1 MTSSKKDPPG
11 EQTPH
16 HSAIS
21 AADDGG
27 DQRSNPRQKVSRL
40 LVGVDDEIEQLRER
54 MRKILTDDVQHHTPG
69 HSGQVLE
76 ELVVSLRLANE
87 HLVIS
92 SLTANTRETKA
103 AEVHHRQTEFLSML
117 AHELRNPLAPIT
129 TSVEL
134 MGRMTGLSP
143 ELQSLQRI
151 LARQSTHLTRLVE
164 DLMDATRISGAK
176 ITLRKTT
183 VLLSQL
189 IAQAIETSQPLLDKH
204 QQKVSLAL
212 PAAPVWIDGDLIRL
226 VQLFSN
232 LIINASKFSADLCPV
247 FVSARREADEVIVS
261 VKDEGMGISLDR
273 QPFIFDLFTQGPVAG
288 GMMASGLGV
297 GLSLVQTIAQHHG
310 GAVRVVSP
318 GIGHGSEFIVSLP
331 CLAEE
336 AAPLVK
342 AQAQAVSAQA
352 GSAPAALP
360 ALKDRPRSAKRILLI
375 DDNADINSTLSE
387 LLRQAGHDVDCA
399 QDGATGLRMES
410 LNGYDIICCDIGLPD
425 LTGYQVARQLSASPS
440 TARLIAISGFDQQ
453 AQKDLAHAA
462 GFHHY
467 LVKPIFGDELL
478 ELLTDAY

>member
-11 EQTPH
+11 KQTRH
-16 HSAIS
+16 QSAIFG
-21 AADDGG
+21 ADEGKDTSINAS
-27 DQRSNPRQKVSRL
+27 QNLNSL
-40 LVGVDDEIEQLRER
+40 LVGVDDEIEQMRER
-54 MRKILTDDVQHHTPG
+54 MRKILTDDAHHHLPA
-69 HSGQVLE
+69 HSSQVLE

-103 AEVHHRQTEFLSML
+103 AEVHQRQTEFLSML

-143 ELQSLQRI
+143 ELKSLQRI
-151 LARQSTHLTRLVE
+151 LARQTTHLTRLVE

-189 IAQAIETSQPLLDKH
+189 IGQAIETSQPLLDKH
-204 QQKVSLAL
+204 QQQVFLAL
-212 PAAPVWIDGDLIRL
+212 PEAPVWIDGDSIRL

-247 FVSARREADEVIVS
+247 FVSARCEAENVIVS

-273 QPFIFDLFTQGPVAG
+273 QPLVFDLFTQGPVAG

-310 GAVRVVSP
+310 GTVRVVSP

-331 CLAEE
+331 CLAKTPPPS
-336 AAPLVK
+336 AKAPEGM
-342 AQAQAVSAQA
+342 A
-352 GSAPAALP
+352 GSEALP
-360 ALKDRPRSAKRILLI
+360 ALKVWPRSAKRILLI
-375 DDNADINSTLSE
+375 DDNADIISTLSE
-387 LLRQAGHDVDCA
+387 LLRQAGYDVDCA

-425 LTGYQVARQLSASPS
+425 LTGYQVARQLSAGPS
-440 TARLIAISGFDQQ
+440 SARLIAISGFDQQ
-453 AQKDLAHAA
+453 AQKDLAHGA

-467 LVKPIFGDELL
+467 LVKPIFGEELL